1 MASEGSDMG
10 TPGQDRV
17 ERRLSAILAADVAGY
32 SRLTGLDEE
41 GTHAHLQG
49 HLRSLVNPKIAQHRG
64 RVVKNTGDGLLAE
77 FSSVVD
83 AVRCALDVQRGMA
96 ERNAGVPQEKRI
108 EFRVGINVGDIMI
121 DRGDIFGDGVNVAA
135 RLEGLAEP
143 GGICVSGR
151 VQDDVS
157 GKLDIPFEDAGEQ
170 QLKNIGRPVRVY
182 RVLLDGP
189 KARSLSRFAALKR
202 KKAGALVLA
211 CGLALLAIGGGATWW
226 WHGILSGVVE
236 PAERNSAKTAGP
248 FLQRPTV
255 AVLPFVTLSTG
266 PADDYFGD
274 GLTEDIIN
282 ALGRFSQL
290 AVLAR
295 NAVFPY
301 KGKQLRSEELG
312 RELGA
317 RYLVEGSVRR
327 SSENVRISVQLVD
340 ASNGTLLWSTQY
352 NAEPKEIFSIQDNIT
367 RQVTGAL
374 AVKLTKLEQA
384 RSAAKPPNK
393 LEAYDLVLR
402 GRASMT
408 RQTRSANVEA
418 RSLFQ
423 RAIDID
429 PSYAAAYVGLGGTY
443 LRSLILGWTDQ
454 PVETLKRVQ
463 DLATTAIRLDGSN
476 TGAHGLLGTAYL
488 QFRQYDQA
496 IDELKVA
503 LDLNPSDAET
513 YARLGNALLFIGT
526 LEDAIKAAE
535 TAIRFD
541 PNLAVGY
548 VWELGTAYLL
558 AGRTADAVRVM
569 EQTVAREPGYGFAYV
584 ILTAAYSEAGRPED
598 AARTAAT
605 VRKLDPFF
613 DTGSFG
619 SLFRNPEHQAKI
631 AAALRKAGL

>member
-1 MASEGSDMG
+1 MG

-49 HLRSLVNPKIAQHRG
+49 HLRSLVDPRIAQHRG

-96 ERNAGVPQEKRI
+96 ERNADVPPEKRI
-108 EFRVGINVGDIMI
+108 EFRIGINVGDIMI

-151 VQDDVS
+151 VQEDVR

-170 QLKNIGRPVRVY
+170 QLKNIARPVRVY

-202 KKAGALVLA
+202 KQAGALVLA
-211 CGLALLAIGGGATWW
+211 GGLALLAIGGGATWW

-236 PAERNSAKTAGP
+236 PAERNSTKTAGP
-248 FLQRPTV
+248 LSQRPTV

-327 SSENVRISVQLVD
+327 SSDNVRISVQLVD

-526 LEDAIKAAE
+526 LEDAIKAGE

-548 VWELGTAYLL
+548 VWELGTAYFL
-558 AGRTADAVRVM
+558 AGRAADAVRVM

-584 ILTAAYSEAGRPED
+584 ILSAAYSEAGRPED

>member
-1 MASEGSDMG
+1 MA

-17 ERRLSAILAADVAGY
+17 ERRLAAILAADVAGY

-41 GTHAHLQG
+41 GTHAQLQD
-49 HLRSLVNPKIAQHRG
+49 HLRSLVDPKIAEHRG

-96 ERNAGVPQEKRI
+96 ERNADVPQEKRI
-108 EFRVGINVGDIMI
+108 EFRIGINVGDIMI

-151 VQDDVS
+151 VQEDVR

-170 QLKNIGRPVRVY
+170 QLKNIARPVRVY

-202 KKAGALVLA
+202 KQAGALVLA

-248 FLQRPTV
+248 LSQRPTV
-255 AVLPFVTLSTG
+255 AVLPFLTLSTG
-266 PADDYFGD
+266 APADDYFGD

-327 SSENVRISVQLVD
+327 NSENVRISVQLVD
-340 ASNGTLLWSTQY
+340 ASKGTLLWSTQY
-352 NAEPKEIFSIQDNIT
+352 DAELKEIFSIQDNIT

-443 LRSLILGWTDQ
+443 LRSLTLGWTDQ

-463 DLATTAIRLDGSN
+463 NLATTAIRLDGSN

-513 YARLGNALLFIGT
+513 YARLGNALLFIGA

-541 PNLAVGY
+541 PNLDVGY
-548 VWELGTAYLL
+548 VWELGTAYFL

-569 EQTVAREPGYGFAYV
+569 EQTVAREPGYG
-584 ILTAAYSEAGRPED
+584 LLHED
-598 AARTAAT
+598 R
-605 VRKLDPFF
+605 
-613 DTGSFG
+613 
-619 SLFRNPEHQAKI
+619 
-631 AAALRKAGL
+631 